1 MKKITL
7 MLALMMAVL
16 ASSCNSGSFKIEGN
30 LPNLEGKAV
39 RVLFKSDS
47 SIVDQPIEA
56 DNKGG
61 FTFEGESSQPV
72 LVSLLNYRGEV
83 LTMMVAVNGDH
94 LKVSGDASK
103 AMGIKISGSHL
114 NEEWQLFRN
123 EHASFY
129 TDPNPSR
136 LNAAIEKYV
145 REHPADMLST
155 VLLMADYTDFSD
167 RDKVEKM
174 LMGIEEQAR
183 PKSLTATFTSLLGQD
198 KHTNLP
204 RLMTLT
210 LTKDGTKFDEIKL
223 TGHQTLISLWTQPQH
238 DRGPIINAITAMN
251 DAKHGAIQV
260 LDVLIESDT
269 LRWHQAIAND
279 PKSWSH
285 YWAPGGPL
293 EQGIQLL
300 GITSAP
306 WYAVADST
314 GLIVYSGP
322 CLDAAIK
329 KIK

>member
-1 MKKITL
+1 MKKITFMLLL
-7 MLALMMAVL
+7 MLAVL
-16 ASSCNSGSFKIEGN
+16 ASCSSDSFKIEGN
-30 LPNLEGKAV
+30 LPNLEGKSV
-39 RVLFKSDS
+39 RVLFKADS
-47 SIVDQPIEA
+47 SIVDEPIEA
-56 DNKGG
+56 DKKGG
-61 FTFEGESSQPV
+61 FTFKGESSQPV

-83 LTMMVAVNGDH
+83 LAMLVAVNGDH

-114 NEEWQLFRN
+114 NEDWQLFRN

-167 RDKVEKM
+167 QEKVEKM

-183 PKSLTATFTSLLGQD
+183 PKSLTAAFTSLFGQD
-198 KHTNLP
+198 KHAKLP

-223 TGHQTLISLWTQPQH
+223 TGHQTLINLWAQPQH

-251 DAKHGAIQV
+251 DAKDGAIQI

-269 LRWHQAIAND
+269 LRWHEAISND
-279 PKSWSH
+279 PKNWSH

-322 CLDAAIK
+322 SLDAAIK

>member
-1 MKKITL
+1 MKKTIL
-7 MLALMMAVL
+7 MLLLMMAVL
-16 ASSCNSGSFKIEGN
+16 ASCNSGSFKIEGN

-39 RVLFKSDS
+39 RVLFKADS
-47 SIVDQPIEA
+47 CIVDEPIEA

-61 FTFEGESSQPV
+61 FTFKGESSQPV

-83 LTMMVAVNGDH
+83 LTMLVAVNGDH
-94 LKVSGDASK
+94 IKVSGDAGK
-103 AMGIKISGSHL
+103 AMGIKISGSNL
-114 NEEWQLFRN
+114 NEEWQLFRK
-123 EHASFY
+123 EHTSFY

-174 LMGIEEQAR
+174 LMSIEEQAR
-183 PKSLTATFTSLLGQD
+183 PESLTAPFTNLFGQD
-198 KHTNLP
+198 KHTSLP
-204 RLMTLT
+204 RLMTLK
-210 LTKDGTKFDEIKL
+210 LTQNGSRFDEIKL
-223 TGHQTLISLWTQPQH
+223 TGHQTLINLWAQPQN

-251 DAKHGAIQV
+251 EARDGAIQV
-260 LDVLIESDT
+260 LDVLMESDT

-322 CLDAAIK
+322 SLDAAIK

>member
-1 MKKITL
+1 MNKITL
-7 MLALMMAVL
+7 MLLLMMAVL
-16 ASSCNSGSFKIEGN
+16 ASCSSDSFKIEGN

-39 RVLFKSDS
+39 RVLFKADS
-47 SIVDQPIEA
+47 SIVDEPIEA

-61 FTFEGESSQPV
+61 FTFKGKSSQPV

-94 LKVSGDASK
+94 LKVSGDTGK
-103 AMGIKISGSHL
+103 AMGIKISGSLL
-114 NEEWQLFRN
+114 NEDWQLFRN

-145 REHPADMLST
+145 RENPADMLST

-183 PKSLTATFTSLLGQD
+183 PSSLTAPFTSLFGQN
-198 KHTNLP
+198 KHAKLP
-204 RLMTLT
+204 RLMTLS
-210 LTKDGTKFDEIKL
+210 LTKDGSKFDEIKL
-223 TGHQTLISLWTQPQH
+223 TGHQTLINLWAQPQH
-238 DRGPIINAITAMN
+238 DRGHIINAITAMN
-251 DAKHGAIQV
+251 EARGKAIQV

-279 PKSWSH
+279 PNSWAH

-293 EQGIQLL
+293 EPGIQLL

-314 GLIVYSGP
+314 GLIIYSGP
-322 CLDAAIK
+322 SLDAAIK